1 MKNNN
6 ITNEQHER
14 LCAYLFGELEGDE
27 RASFE
32 TELGASAELTEEK
45 ARIEASMNLVRE
57 FAPEAPVALSEGMRA
72 TLAAAAAKAGG
83 ARPGPKLAW
92 YNHPGLQVAAATVV
106 AVFAFRA
113 LDSRLL
119 DNGFGVRS
127 ASPESENDVA
137 VRGVIATPDEPILK
151 DFRLVSTAERFR
163 KEFAGVG
170 YLDENGTPKKSV
182 KEGMESLGYLDSSSQ
197 ADAEIM
203 AGLGYVDVT
212 PSTAPTFEPPAEGGL
227 TSTRGS
233 SAQGAGGPTVSLFK
247 QEGGSQGRFVPGA
260 GRGTN
265 PAQPGKRSN
274 GSGDIAK
281 AEGESPFA
289 APLLA
294 NQIYEVDGP
303 GWGGGQQYY
312 LGTTDGQVS
321 GEYDFGAAPEIVA
334 ELEPVTE
341 AEVEEAK
348 EELARFEVDAKA
360 RKKGL
365 LSSDVA
371 AIGSGLADLNESL
384 EALEL
389 AAPSAK
395 WDADKRIAMGG
406 SSDMPAAAGR
416 VTAETLD
423 GAPKQADDFFA
434 GLKLRLADGSVDMPA
449 ARARLVQL
457 EEAEVA
463 DKLRNIV
470 EDEDE
475 EAGLSDDEKVTLK
488 FLRGYIEDADQA
500 ELRAER
506 DRINAERRRA
516 IEVEREY
523 LTILQRC
530 VPRAGEKPSAMYYRY
545 WGDNGF
551 EFPIHDALS
560 TFAVDVDTASYTLAR
575 RYLQDGYLPER
586 AQIRTE
592 EFVNYATPD
601 LAAPTNGDVFG
612 VSMELAPSPFG
623 PSAED
628 GGEHMMLRVGVRGME
643 VDKSE
648 RDPVALTFV
657 VDVSGSMKTDNRLE
671 LVKHSLRLLVGE
683 LRPTDSIALITFNN
697 TATRVLDMT
706 SVGNGAAIERA
717 LYDMRADGGTN
728 AEAGL
733 TLGFAEAVVAH
744 TQGAQNRVVF
754 LSDGVGNIGET
765 NENQLLEDARRAREK
780 GIYLNTIGFGM
791 TNHNDRFLEQLA
803 NGGDGLCNYVDSPD
817 EAQRALVDNFTGAF
831 QTIARDVKIQ
841 VEFDKNQVLS
851 YRQLGYENRAIADS
865 DFRNDKVDAG
875 EIGAGHQVVALY
887 EIVLR
892 DAVEGSE
899 TPLAT
904 TRVRYKAPYGQLE
917 TGAED
922 SATEIESFFY
932 RNSGSGQFDGASI
945 GFQKSALAA
954 QFAEFLRRSSH
965 AKGDSVSLLRYRLEE
980 LAKTTN
986 DPELIELSA
995 LVQLAQPQLE
1005 PALLVENQIRRRADE
1020 LQRFE
1025 YECQSQTYLD
1035 DNTTDEWL
1043 AKTTATRSQLREELR
1058 REVYGAY
1065 GLEH

>member
-1 MKNNN
+1 
-6 ITNEQHER
+6 
-14 LCAYLFGELEGDE
+14 
-27 RASFE
+27 
-32 TELGASAELTEEK
+32 
-45 ARIEASMNLVRE
+45 
-57 FAPEAPVALSEGMRA
+57 
-72 TLAAAAAKAGG
+72 
-83 ARPGPKLAW
+83 
-92 YNHPGLQVAAATVV
+92 
-106 AVFAFRA
+106 
-113 LDSRLL
+113 
-119 DNGFGVRS
+119 
-127 ASPESENDVA
+127 
-137 VRGVIATPDEPILK
+137 
-151 DFRLVSTAERFR
+151 
-163 KEFAGVG
+163 
-170 YLDENGTPKKSV
+170 
-182 KEGMESLGYLDSSSQ
+182 
-197 ADAEIM
+197 
-203 AGLGYVDVT
+203 
-212 PSTAPTFEPPAEGGL
+212 
-227 TSTRGS
+227 
-233 SAQGAGGPTVSLFK
+233 
-247 QEGGSQGRFVPGA
+247 
-260 GRGTN
+260 
-265 PAQPGKRSN
+265 
-274 GSGDIAK
+274 
-281 AEGESPFA
+281 
-289 APLLA
+289 
-294 NQIYEVDGP
+294 
-303 GWGGGQQYY
+303 
-312 LGTTDGQVS
+312 
-321 GEYDFGAAPEIVA
+321 
-334 ELEPVTE
+334 
-341 AEVEEAK
+341 
-348 EELARFEVDAKA
+348 
-360 RKKGL
+360 
-365 LSSDVA
+365 
-371 AIGSGLADLNESL
+371 
-384 EALEL
+384 
-389 AAPSAK
+389 
-395 WDADKRIAMGG
+395 
-406 SSDMPAAAGR
+406 
-416 VTAETLD
+416 
-423 GAPKQADDFFA
+423 DFFA
-434 GLKLRLADGSVDMPA
+434 GLELRLADGSVDMPA

-457 EEAEVA
+457 EEAKAGDERLSIGYA
-463 DKLRNIV
+463 DVDNTDEPMSAEDKAELATLR
-470 EDEDE
+470 
-475 EAGLSDDEKVTLK
+475 A
-488 FLRGYIEDADQA
+488 YINEADQA

-506 DRINAERRRA
+506 DRINAQRRRA

-601 LAAPTNGDVFG
+601 LVAPTNGDVFG

-623 PSAED
+623 PNAEG

-648 RDPVALTFV
+648 REPVALTFV

-683 LRPTDSIALITFNN
+683 LRPSDTIALVTFNN
-697 TATRVLDMT
+697 SAKRVLDMT

-717 LYDMRADGGTN
+717 LFDMVADGGTN

-744 TQGAQNRVVF
+744 TPGAQNRVVF

-841 VEFDKNQVLS
+841 VEFNKSQVLS

-892 DAVEGSE
+892 DSWTE
-899 TPLAT
+899 TRLAPLAT

-917 TGAED
+917 EGAED
-922 SATEIESFFY
+922 KATEITSYFHFGETSD
-932 RNSGSGQFDGASI
+932 QFDGASI
-945 GFQKSALAA
+945 GFQKSAFAA

-1005 PALLVENQIRRRADE
+1005 PALLVENQVRQRADD

-1025 YECQSQTYLD
+1025 YECETHAYIYD
-1035 DNTTDEWL
+1035 DTTEEWL
-1043 AKTTATRSQLREELR
+1043 AKTTATRLHLRQELR

-1065 GLEH
+1065 GLED